1 MNFTIDSMYN
11 IIYWMAC
18 TQKLKNSYKA
28 YFRNNIE
35 IKLINDILKSY
46 SHTKMDKMF
55 ENDNLKILFEFFVE
69 NHKADLL
76 SKYTGEQK
84 TRYEAEIDEIL
95 YNFRHSN
102 QFVLIE

>member
-1 MNFTIDSMYN
+1 MT
-11 IIYWMAC
+11 C

-28 YFRNNIE
+28 YFKNNIE

-46 SHTKMDKMF
+46 SHAKMDKMF
-55 ENDNLKILFEFFVE
+55 ENDNLKILFEFFIE

-76 SKYTGEQK
+76 SRYTGEQK
-84 TRYEAEIDEIL
+84 TRYEVEIDEIL